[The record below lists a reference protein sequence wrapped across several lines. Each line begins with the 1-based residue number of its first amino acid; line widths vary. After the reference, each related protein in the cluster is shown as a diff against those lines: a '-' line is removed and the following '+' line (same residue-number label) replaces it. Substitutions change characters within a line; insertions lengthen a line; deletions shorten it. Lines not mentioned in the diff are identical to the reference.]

1 VQSLPSKAVLKDQL
15 VRVLAADLA
24 LRERAYQ
31 AAREAAT
38 HQEAK
43 PENDKDT
50 RALEQ
55 SYLARGEALRL
66 EEQRA
71 ALGVVQ
77 AMPVEPFD
85 AASPARLG
93 ALVTAEE
100 GGEGREGGDERPS
113 SVFWIAAYGGGTRL
127 AEGAVLVVTPK
138 SPLGRALLGG
148 RAGDECEVV
157 RAGKPCVVR
166 IVAIA

>member
-1 VQSLPSKAVLKDQL
+1 MPPPSKALLKEQL

-24 LRERAYQ
+24 VRERAYQ
-31 AAREAAT
+31 ASREAAT

-71 ALGVVQ
+71 ALADVQ
-77 AMPVEPFD
+77 AMALQALGESGPVC
-85 AASPARLG
+85 LG
-93 ALVTAEE
+93 ALVATAQDGQEAL
-100 GGEGREGGDERPS
+100 
-113 SVFWIAAYGGGTRL
+113 FWIVQHGGGARL
-127 AEGAVLVVTPK
+127 
-138 SPLGRALLGG
+138 
-148 RAGDECEVV
+148 
-157 RAGKPCVVR
+157 
-166 IVAIA
+166 